1 MNRVMIADFEPKR
14 AIWLRVID
22 LILPPRCAISGE
34 IVPVQGTLSPEAWQ
48 SLCFIAAPFC
58 ACCGYPFEFE
68 TEKSALCG
76 PCLSESPPF
85 ATARAALA
93 YDDASRNLILRFK
106 HGDHLQLVPT
116 LVPMMIRAG
125 AEVISAVDLVIP
137 VPLHRWRLL
146 SRRYNQAALLAI
158 GIGKA
163 TGKTVLADGLLRTR
177 ATLSQ
182 GHKGA
187 RDRAANVRNAFALN
201 PRRDVTGKTVLLV
214 DDVYTTGATVKEC
227 TEVLLTAGA
236 KAVHILAIARVVKST
251 DFS

>member
-1 MNRVMIADFEPKR
+1 M
-14 AIWLRVID
+14 
-22 LILPPRCAISGE
+22 
-34 IVPVQGTLSPEAWQ
+34 QGTLSPEAWQ
-48 SLCFIAAPFC
+48 SLRFIAVPFC

-68 TEKSALCG
+68 TEKSSLCG
-76 PCLSESPPF
+76 PCLSEPPPF
-85 ATARAALA
+85 STARAALA
-93 YDDASRNLILRFK
+93 YDEASRNLILRFK
-106 HGDHLQLVPT
+106 HGDHLQLAPT
-116 LVPMMIRAG
+116 LVPMMVRAG
-125 AEVISAVDLVIP
+125 GEVISGADLVIP

-163 TGKTVLADGLLRTR
+163 TGKAVLPDGLLRIR

-187 RDRAANVRNAFALN
+187 RDRAANVHNAFAVN
-201 PRRDVTGKTVLLV
+201 PRRSVAGKTILLV

-227 TEVLLTAGA
+227 TEVLLKAGA
-236 KAVHILAIARVVKST
+236 KAVHVLAIARVVKST